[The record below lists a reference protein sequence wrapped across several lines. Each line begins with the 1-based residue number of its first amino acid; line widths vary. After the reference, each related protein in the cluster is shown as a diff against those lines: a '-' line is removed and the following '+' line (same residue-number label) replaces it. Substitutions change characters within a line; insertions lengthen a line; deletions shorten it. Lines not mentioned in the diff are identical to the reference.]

1 MVTNTK
7 KQREFRMLREINQKK
22 WQVRIREE
30 MMMLFLIKKEIKI
43 TKILK
48 VKKKKIKVKN

>member
-1 MVTNTK
+1 
-7 KQREFRMLREINQKK
+7 MLREINQKK

-48 VKKKKIKVKN
+48 VKKKKKKIKN

>member
-1 MVTNTK
+1 
-7 KQREFRMLREINQKK
+7 MLREINQKK